1 MQIAMSFNRRLVRDH
16 CAPYIR
22 WTLSNGSSQ
31 IIGFDVLAATNNTC
45 SVTVPV
51 TVPNSVKDTHGY
63 HTEQLGTDPLT
74 IWVDLSGSA
83 VHFDLDPP
91 IKLS

>member
-1 MQIAMSFNRRLVRDH
+1 MSFNRRFVRDK

-22 WTLSNGSSQ
+22 WALSNDSSH
-31 IIGFDVLAATNNTC
+31 ITAFDVLAATNNTC

-51 TVPNSVKDTHGY
+51 TVPKSVKDTHGL
-63 HTEQLGTDPLT
+63 HTEQLGNDPLT

-83 VHFDLDPP
+83 VHFALDPP
-91 IKLS
+91 IEVS